1 MNTDLY
7 IPMKYLFIDA
17 SELVYA
23 PDYIIEDMIRKLIPF
38 YANIKIIPFYDNIEI
53 AELIDFI
60 NTRSMLVKK
69 AIYEHEQS
77 EKNAKILLEEIQVA
91 TLSRIKLLSLY

>member
-7 IPMKYLFIDA
+7 IQMKYLFIDM

-23 PDYIIEDMIRKLIPF
+23 PEYIIEDMIRKLIPF
-38 YANIKIIPFYDNIEI
+38 YDNIKI
-53 AELIDFI
+53 AELVDFN
-60 NTRSMLVKK
+60 NTRKMLVKK

-77 EKNAKILLEEIQVA
+77 EKNAKNL
-91 TLSRIKLLSLY
+91 